1 VPDLARSYLMLGRCD
16 DAIRI
21 TSRPMTNFYEGVRT
35 LAGIAYAKCGQPE
48 RARQVLKELDARRRA
63 GVYVEHYD
71 YGAIYASLGDL
82 DRAFRE
88 FNLAVDDREFFLFSV
103 TWDPMWKFLRR
114 DPRFA
119 ALTARIALNNKQ

>member
-1 VPDLARSYLMLGRCD
+1 MPFGS
-16 DAIRI
+16 
-21 TSRPMTNFYEGVRT
+21 
-35 LAGIAYAKCGQPE
+35 
-48 RARQVLKELDARRRA
+48 RA

-71 YGAIYASLGDL
+71 YAAIYASLGDR

-103 TWDPMWKFLRR
+103 TWDPMWEFLHP